1 MQLTAF
7 REIREVQATCDI
19 NAYLDAKWL
28 LIECQKRQATDALG
42 ADGYFVFL
50 VGSTDHSWDPFADET
65 AETRYQLALKIVRE
79 YEAKRPKTALKIA

>member
-7 REIREVQATCDI
+7 REIREVQASCDV

-50 VGSTDHSWDPFADET
+50 VGSTDHSWDPFADES
-65 AETRYQLALKIVRE
+65 AEFRYQRALKIVRD
-79 YEAKRPKTALKIA
+79 YEASRPKLPLRIA